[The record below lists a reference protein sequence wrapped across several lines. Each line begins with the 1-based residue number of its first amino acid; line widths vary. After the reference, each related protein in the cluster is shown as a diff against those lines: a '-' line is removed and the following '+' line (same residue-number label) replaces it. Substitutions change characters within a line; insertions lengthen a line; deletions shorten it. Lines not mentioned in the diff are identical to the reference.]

1 MQRLFGLEMCYL
13 CNTTGDKTLNSELS
27 GHDSTLVSSSP
38 IFFKDRNILLSRVMF
53 FSLLGSALP
62 RINITLAISQSD

>member
-1 MQRLFGLEMCYL
+1 MKRLFGLEMCYL

-38 IFFKDRNILLSRVMF
+38 IFFQRQKYPPKQGDVFQPSWF
-53 FSLLGSALP
+53 CSA
-62 RINITLAISQSD
+62 